1 MEGVLVTINTYLA
14 TSKEFQPI
22 IVEKTVNGVST
33 KILTGVQ
40 YVVVP
45 KGTKLQDGTPQNCD
59 MLDGDLG
66 FYTDQLTPGYWE
78 IGVKASASPE
88 QPFVFCGI
96 IRIK

>member
-22 IVEKTVNGVST
+22 VVEKTVNGVT
-33 KILTGVQ
+33 TRILTGFQ

-45 KGTKLQDGTPQNCD
+45 KGTPLQNGTLQNIET
-59 MLDGDLG
+59 LDGEPG
-66 FYTDQLTPGYWE
+66 FYTDQLTTGYWE
-78 IGVKASASPE
+78 VGVKTSPLPE
-88 QPFVFCGI
+88 RPLLPCGI